1 MATGKRVPPA
11 ELCRQVDAMTAD
23 DLQRVAGDLINTQL
37 TLAAYGDTTKLPK
50 YDVISTYFGGLN
62 KQLPA

>member
-1 MATGKRVPPA
+1 
-11 ELCRQVDAMTAD
+11 MTAD